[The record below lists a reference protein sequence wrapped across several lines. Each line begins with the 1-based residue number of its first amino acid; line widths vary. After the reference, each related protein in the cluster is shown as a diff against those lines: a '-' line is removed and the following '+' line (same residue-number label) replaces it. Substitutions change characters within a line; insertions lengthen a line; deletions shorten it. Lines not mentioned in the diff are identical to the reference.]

1 MADKDYYNILN
12 MLGIRLGNG
21 GAKAN
26 EAGEGDST
34 ITEDIEPC
42 YVISVAARIL
52 GVQTHTLRYYEKKG
66 IIEPSRSRGNIRL
79 YSRKDIDQLRCVKAL
94 MDDLGV
100 NPTGAE
106 VILRMRQHMA
116 ELLRRLEKL
125 ESEVERLREANDR

>member
-12 MLGIRLGNG
+12 ILGIRLGG
-21 GAKAN
+21 GAKAD
-26 EAGEGDST
+26 EAGEGDS
-34 ITEDIEPC
+34 IVTEDIEPC

-52 GVQTHTLRYYEKKG
+52 GIQSYTLRYYEKKG
-66 IIEPSRSRGNIRL
+66 IIEPSRSQGNIRL
-79 YSRKDIDQLRCVKAL
+79 YSRRDIDQLRRVRTL

-106 VILRMRQHMA
+106 IILRMSQHMA

-125 ESEVERLREANDR
+125 ESEVERLREVNDL